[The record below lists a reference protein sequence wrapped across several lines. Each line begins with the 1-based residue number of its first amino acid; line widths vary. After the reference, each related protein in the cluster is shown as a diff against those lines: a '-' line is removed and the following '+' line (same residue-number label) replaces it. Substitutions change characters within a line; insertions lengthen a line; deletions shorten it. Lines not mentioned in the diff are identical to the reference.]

1 MTMPDTPFHAG
12 VTRRAFLGA
21 AAAAAATAALAPGVL
36 ARAEPGR
43 RPNILCL
50 VSEDCGAQH
59 LGCYGGVA
67 QTPTLD
73 RLAAEGVRWRNCFSS
88 APVCAPSRFSLIT
101 GMESESC
108 APANQMRA
116 AGALPPF
123 LDGAG
128 WPRLLRQAGY
138 YCTNNAKEDY
148 NTADLN
154 VAATWDESSPH
165 AHWRNRPPGAPF
177 FAIFNPVTTHE
188 SSVFLNAPGLD
199 RLDGAMSTPYLQEL
213 QAVHAVTA
221 TPILG
226 GPTTP
231 GEVRIPPYYPD
242 TPTTRSDA
250 ALYMNQINQMDQ
262 EMAARLR
269 ELDDAGLAEDTIV
282 FYYSDH
288 GGVLPRSKR
297 FCYDSGLHI
306 PLIARFGGNVAELA
320 PAPPGSTLDEPVCSG
335 TALPPTI
342 LDLTGVGAATWM
354 GGAPFA
360 GPRRAVSHYAFGMR
374 NRMDERYDM
383 VRTARDE
390 RFRYIRNYLP
400 HLPNGQHVQFM
411 WLQAGYR
418 EWDQLHHSGNLDE
431 IADRF
436 WNERPAEELYDTTAD
451 PDEIHNLA
459 DDPAY
464 AEDLQRLRT
473 ALDEHMLAVVD
484 DGFIPESEAAEGYT
498 AGRAPGA
505 YPLREIMTLTAN
517 AIRRDPAGLPEL
529 IRNLNSGNEIVR
541 YWAATGCCMLDAGA
555 APAAADLRAAFDT
568 EPSPHTKIALAEALA
583 RVTDNPQPVEY
594 LGATLTG
601 HPDGWIQLQAANAL
615 DHLGPRALPARSQL
629 VKASTGAGAPIA
641 ADAAGHVRTATAHTV
656 RALDGTGAGVP

>member
-1 MTMPDTPFHAG
+1 MTASNRRTDAG
-12 VTRRAFLGA
+12 IARRTFLGGA
-21 AAAAAATAALAPGVL
+21 AAAAAAALVPGL
-36 ARAEPGR
+36 ARAEDGS

-67 QTPTLD
+67 HTPTLD
-73 RLAAEGVRWRNCFSS
+73 RLAAEGIRWRNCFSA
-88 APVCAPSRFSLIT
+88 APVCAPSRFAMIS
-101 GMESESC
+101 GVVPESC
-108 APANQMRA
+108 APANHMRA

-123 LDGAG
+123 LDHAG

-148 NTADLN
+148 NTADLDIG
-154 VAATWDESSPH
+154 ATWDESSLH
-165 AHWRNRPPGAPF
+165 AHWRNRPGGAPF
-177 FAIFNPVTTHE
+177 FAIFNPTITHE

-199 RLDGAMSTPYLQEL
+199 QLDGRLSTPYLEEL
-213 QAVHAVTA
+213 QGVHTVTS

-231 GEVRIPPYYPD
+231 DQVRIPPYYPD

-269 ELDDAGLAEDTIV
+269 ELDEAGLAEDTIV
-282 FYYSDH
+282 LYYSDH
-288 GGVLPRSKR
+288 AGVLPRSKR

-306 PLIARFGGNVAELA
+306 PLIARFGRNVADLA
-320 PAPPGSTLDEPVCSG
+320 PAPAGSTLDEPVCSG
-335 TALPPTI
+335 TALPATI
-342 LDLTGVGAATWM
+342 LDLAGVGAPTWM
-354 GGAPFA
+354 DGTPFA
-360 GPRRAVSHYAFGMR
+360 GPRRAAARYAFGMR

-400 HLPNGQHVQFM
+400 HLPNGLHVQFM

-418 EWDQLHHSGNLDE
+418 EWDQLHHDGRLDE
-431 IADRF
+431 LTDRF
-436 WNERPAEELYDTTAD
+436 WQPRPAEELYDTHSD

-459 DDPAY
+459 TDPDY
-464 AEDLQRLRT
+464 ATDLRRMSA

-498 AGRAPGA
+498 AGRDRDA
-505 YPLREIMTLTAN
+505 YPLRAIMDLAATA
-517 AIRRDPAGLPEL
+517 IQRDPAALL
-529 IRNLNSGNEIVR
+529 DLVRNLTSGNDIVR
-541 YWAATGCCMLDAGA
+541 YWAATGCCMLDTAA
-555 APAAADLRAAFDT
+555 APATDDLHRVFDA
-568 EPSPHTKIALAEALA
+568 EPSPHVRIALAEALA
-583 RVTDNPQPVEY
+583 RASEDQQAVGY
-594 LGATLTG
+594 LGDTLVN
-601 HPDGWIQLQAANAL
+601 HPDGWVRLQAANAL
-615 DHLGPRALPARSQL
+615 DHLGERARAARTQL
-629 VKASTGAGAPIA
+629 FTASSAPGNS
-641 ADAAGHVRTATAHTV
+641 DAASHVRTAASHTV
-656 RALDGTGAGVP
+656 RVLDNTAAGIP